1 MPDHGE
7 VNPARLWIPVV
18 AGALTVALGILAV
31 AGVQWLTADRWPTAV
46 TASQADAIADVLAQ
60 NAAFA
65 ADIRH
70 ARGEYVE
77 AAAAW
82 EADAAWIAQWQEKDA
97 APQPAVPNP
106 GGQEFPGDDPQ
117 GRAFLDSIGATEVHV
132 IFDAGPEN
140 CGYAGQEDGPNTLV
154 VGGCY
159 QTAYPDWLFVA
170 WESGIQR
177 LAWPMFVH
185 EAMHWYQY
193 QNFFPYLLAA
203 ERTGITHDDYEWTLE
218 TDASCRAVY
227 QHGIDRS
234 AFEGSSSPCD
244 IQDWSDGWFV
254 DQLVGLG
261 VRTSAPTPEEFEVSG
276 VVRP

>member
-7 VNPARLWIPVV
+7 VNPARLWIPVL
-18 AGALTVALGILAV
+18 AGALTVALGITAV
-31 AGVQWLTADRWPTAV
+31 VGVEWLTADRRPSAI
-46 TASQADAIADVLAQ
+46 TASQAGVIADVLAE
-60 NAAFA
+60 NRAFA
-65 ADIRH
+65 ADIRG

-82 EADAAWIAQWQEKDA
+82 EADATWILQWLDEDA
-97 APQPAVPNP
+97 APQSAVANP
-106 GGQEFPGDDPQ
+106 GGQSFPGDDPQ
-117 GRAFLDSIGATEVHV
+117 GRAFLDSIGATDVQV
-132 IFDAGPEN
+132 IFDAGAEN
-140 CGYAGQEDGPNTLV
+140 CGYASQDDGPRTLV

-170 WESGIQR
+170 WEPGIER
-177 LAWPMFVH
+177 LVWPMFVH

-193 QNFFPYLLAA
+193 QNYFPYLLAA
-203 ERTGITHDDYEWTLE
+203 ERAGVSDEDYERALE

-234 AFEGSSSPCD
+234 AFANSSSPCD
-244 IQDWSDGWFV
+244 LEDWYEGWFV
-254 DQLVGLG
+254 DQLAALG
-261 VRTSAPTPEEFEVSG
+261 VRMSAPTPEEFEVSG

>member
-7 VNPARLWIPVV
+7 VTPARLWIPVL
-18 AGALTVALGILAV
+18 AGALTVGLGILTV
-31 AGVQWLTADRWPTAV
+31 AGLEWLTADRRPTAI
-46 TASQADAIADVLAQ
+46 TASQVDAVAEVFAQ
-60 NAAFA
+60 NRAVA
-65 ADIRH
+65 ADIRR

-82 EADAAWIAQWQEKDA
+82 DADAAWVVQWQEEDA
-97 APQPAVPNP
+97 SPQAAIPNP
-106 GGQEFPGDDPQ
+106 GGEEFAGDDPQ
-117 GRAFLDSIGATEVHV
+117 GRAFLDSIGATDVQV
-132 IFDAGPEN
+132 IFDAGSEN
-140 CGYAGQEDGPNTLV
+140 CGYAAQEDGPNTLV

-170 WESGIQR
+170 WEPGIQR

-193 QNFFPYLLAA
+193 QDFFPYLLAA
-203 ERTGITHDDYEWTLE
+203 ERAGVSHDDYEWALE

-227 QHGIDRS
+227 QHGIARS

-244 IQDWSDGWFV
+244 IDDWHDGWFV

-261 VRTSAPTPEEFEVSG
+261 VRTSAPTPEEFEVSA